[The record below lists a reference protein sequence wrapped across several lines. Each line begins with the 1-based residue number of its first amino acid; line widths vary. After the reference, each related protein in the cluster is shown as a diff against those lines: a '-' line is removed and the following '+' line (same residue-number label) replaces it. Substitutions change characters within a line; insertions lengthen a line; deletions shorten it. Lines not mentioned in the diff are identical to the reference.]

1 MGYQVGNICYPDKTL
16 AEDAYFSQVSP
27 ILTSDGSLK
36 MISKKGNNWFYG
48 SVQLKAD
55 FPECSAAANFKAG
68 VETFSP
74 LVLIAVTLFGAGLVT
89 RLLK

>member
-27 ILTSDGSLK
+27 VLTSDGSLK

-55 FPECSAAANFKAG
+55 FPECSASANFKAG

-89 RLLK
+89 RLLR